1 MNHPLAEAII
11 AQARSRKLA
20 PAALQLDY
28 GAHDGR
34 ISILEPFLGKS
45 GWLTLSLLTVE
56 SLNQAEDHLVF
67 SAIDDDEQP
76 LEQDVAS
83 RLLSLPGTV
92 SQGVDSVDN
101 AERLEAITN
110 LRQQALGRVISLRNS
125 RFFEAEAE
133 KLNGWADDQ
142 LASAER
148 ALTETKRRIR
158 ELRNQAV
165 KVTSME
171 EQARIQSDIRDAERR
186 QRKLRQEIFE
196 VEDQILAKRDELV
209 ESVRGMLKQSV
220 STSPLFTIRWT
231 LTGAQKQ
238 SEERLG

>member
-1 MNHPLAEAII
+1 VAI
-11 AQARSRKLA
+11 R
-20 PAALQLDY
+20 LDY

-45 GWLTLSLLTVE
+45 GWLTVSFFTVE

-67 SAIDDDEQP
+67 SAIGDDGQP
-76 LEQDVAS
+76 LREDVAS
-83 RLLSLPGTV
+83 RLLTIPGTV
-92 SQGVDSVDN
+92 DQPVDTVDHG
-101 AERLEAITN
+101 ERLAEIAE
-110 LRQQALGRVISLRNS
+110 LRQQSLVQVISERNS
-125 RFFEAEAE
+125 RFFEAEAD

-158 ELRNQAV
+158 DLRNQAV
-165 KVTSME
+165 KATSME
-171 EQARIQSDIRDAERR
+171 DQARIQGEIRETERR
-186 QRKLRQEIFE
+186 QRRLRQEIFE

-209 ESVRGMLKQSV
+209 EAMRAMLKQNV
-220 STSPLFTIRWT
+220 NTRPLFTIRWT

-238 SEERLG
+238 S